1 MTMTTIKHA
10 ICATLGLAIFA
21 SPAVADEGETIG
33 AIKERGELVC
43 GTSTGTA
50 IGLSTLDD
58 SGKWT
63 GLEVDY
69 CRAVAAA
76 LLGDADKVRFVPLEF
91 KNAFAALQ
99 SGSVDMLA
107 RAATW
112 TYSRDTEL
120 KFDWVGVYMYDGQGF
135 LVKKGLGVSELAEL
149 DGASICV
156 SAGTTTELNLA
167 DYFRTHNLAY
177 TPIVANSREQNL
189 ANLEAG
195 RCDAYT
201 NERDRKRTRLR
212 RVGQVGGSTGRA
224 RCAPHHSQ
232 KTKSRYIGK
241 KNKR

>member
-1 MTMTTIKHA
+1 
-10 ICATLGLAIFA
+10 
-21 SPAVADEGETIG
+21 
-33 AIKERGELVC
+33 
-43 GTSTGTA
+43 
-50 IGLSTLDD
+50 
-58 SGKWT
+58 
-63 GLEVDY
+63 
-69 CRAVAAA
+69 
-76 LLGDADKVRFVPLEF
+76 
-91 KNAFAALQ
+91 
-99 SGSVDMLA
+99 MLA

-201 NERDRKRTRLR
+201 RSEEHTSELQSLMRLSYA
-212 RVGQVGGSTGRA
+212 VFCLTTKKK
-224 RCAPHHSQ
+224 
-232 KTKSRYIGK
+232 KTKH
-241 KNKR
+241 